1 LQEDFLKL
9 VELGELIDRVESDGY
24 QGTEDEE
31 RTLQATLDVLVA
43 FYLGDLEVD
52 DRIRAVVAVEVAVGY
67 GGVRGGSCGLV
78 MD

>member
-9 VELGELIDRVESDGY
+9 VQLGELIHRVESDGY

-31 RTLQATLDVLVA
+31 RTLQATLNVLVA
-43 FYLGDLEVD
+43 FYVGDPEVD

-67 GGVRGGSCGLV
+67 GGRRGGSCGLV
-78 MD
+78 ME